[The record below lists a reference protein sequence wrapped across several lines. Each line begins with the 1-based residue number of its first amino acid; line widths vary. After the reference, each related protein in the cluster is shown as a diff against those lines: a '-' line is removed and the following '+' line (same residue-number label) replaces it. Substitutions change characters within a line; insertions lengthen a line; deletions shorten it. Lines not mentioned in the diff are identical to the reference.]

1 MRSGRMAPWRG
12 TACGTCP
19 TTSGGPGSRP
29 RHGVVPGA
37 RYADPVA
44 ATEAMTVLHATEPAT
59 VYLSLHARVDDLTV
73 ADVDRAFYEERSL
86 VKQLAMRRTVFVFPR
101 DLLPAAWG
109 STSAR
114 VAAQLRPRLA
124 KDVEAGGLADDGAAW
139 VDRACAAVLARLADG
154 SELSAKALR
163 EELPELEG
171 RIDVAVGKAYGANVA
186 IVAAG
191 AHPARRRGAGHA
203 RPQRRPLAVSRPAVD
218 VDGGLAGRAYP
229 SRWKAAEGWAELVRR
244 WLWTFGPGTAADI
257 QWWLGGTVGIVK
269 QALAD
274 VGCRAGLPRR
284 RGDTGW
290 LLPDDL
296 EPVTHDGPWVALLP
310 VLDPTVMGWKS
321 RGFYLD
327 AAHVPHLFDSNGN
340 AGTTAWV
347 DGRVVGCWVQ
357 DAAGVVEV
365 RYVETVPKAAQRALA
380 VEAARLTAWLDGVR
394 VGTVYPSAAMGR
406 ADARSPGS
414 GELSLDPVLEGGHA
428 RRPATTGASSRARRP
443 CAARR
448 RPRGG
453 RRRRGTGR

>member
-1 MRSGRMAPWRG
+1 MAGDGVRHVSDDERR
-12 TACGTCP
+12 A
-19 TTSGGPGSRP
+19 RIAA
-29 RHGVVPGA
+29 RHGIAPDA
-37 RYADPVA
+37 RLADPVA

-59 VYLSLHARVDDLTV
+59 VYLSLHARVDDLAV

-86 VKQLAMRRTVFVFPR
+86 VKQLSMRRTVFVFPR

-109 STSAR
+109 STCAR
-114 VAAQLRPRLA
+114 VAAQIRARLA
-124 KDVEAGGLADDGAAW
+124 KDVEVGGIADDGAAW

-154 SELSAKALR
+154 SELSAKSLR

-171 RIDVAVGKAYGANVA
+171 RIDLAVGKTYGANVA
-186 IVAAG
+186 ISPRVLTQLG
-191 AHPARRRGAGHA
+191 VEGLVTRGRNGGHW
-203 RPQRRPLAVSRPAVD
+203 RVSRPQWTSMAAWLGD
-218 VDGGLAGRAYP
+218 VPDP
-229 SRWKAAEGWAELVRR
+229 WPAAEGWAEMVRR

-274 VGCRAGLPRR
+274 VEAVPVSLDATSGA
-284 RGDTGW
+284 DTGW

-296 EPVTHDGPWVALLP
+296 EPVTHDGSWVALLP

-327 AAHVPHLFDSNGN
+327 APHVPHLFDSNGN

-380 VEAARLTAWLDGVR
+380 VEATRLTEWLDGVR
-394 VGTVYPSAAMGR
+394 VGTVYPSAAMKG
-406 ADARSPGS
+406 
-414 GELSLDPVLEGGHA
+414 
-428 RRPATTGASSRARRP
+428 
-443 CAARR
+443 
-448 RPRGG
+448 
-453 RRRRGTGR
+453 

>member
-29 RHGVVPGA
+29 ATASCPAR

-109 STSAR
+109 SASAR
-114 VAAQLRPRLA
+114 FAPQLRPRLA
-124 KDVEAGGLADDGAAW
+124 KDVESGGIAEDGAAW

-154 SELSAKALR
+154 SELSAKELR
-163 EELPELEG
+163 EQLPELEG
-171 RIDVAVGKAYGANVA
+171 RIDVAVGKPYGANVA
-186 IVAAG
+186 LSPRVLTQLGVEALIT
-191 AHPARRRGAGHA
+191 RGRNGGHWRIS
-203 RPQRRPLAVSRPAVD
+203 RPQWTSMAAWLGEVPEPM
-218 VDGGLAGRAYP
+218 
-229 SRWKAAEGWAELVRR
+229 KAAEGWAELVRR
-244 WLWTFGPGTAADI
+244 WLGTFGPGTAADI

-284 RGDTGW
+284 RETRAGSC
-290 LLPDDL
+290 PHDL

-394 VGTVYPSAAMGR
+394 VGTVYPSAAMKG
-406 ADARSPGS
+406 
-414 GELSLDPVLEGGHA
+414 
-428 RRPATTGASSRARRP
+428 
-443 CAARR
+443 
-448 RPRGG
+448 
-453 RRRRGTGR
+453 